1 MGSLR
6 TYRSL
11 AGRKREND
19 KKNQLQES
27 CLSLLYD
34 YTLDRVDFLFDSEKG
49 EPTSTNLLSNKK
61 ADKTVYGHS
70 FEYVPQMGSLIKVD
84 GGTRVHM
91 SIPNYIYSEEDFFG
105 PKPTVVTANDIKYTP
120 QKGFYREYLIY
131 VLRDY
136 LQKYNWGVDP
146 YIFAGGHRGSSSYV
160 IYRIEDENQYTKML
174 VDVKIIVLNI
184 MKSILQSQNWIL
196 DEDCLSVYIKC
207 PRKSAFMISGLGDKG
222 TERENI
228 ELPEEREIFWDA
240 FIGIFWEMG
249 FDIEVHR
256 VNGLEIMASF
266 PLSKLK
272 DMMNLDV
279 EDEKQKIILPKQ
291 DKKSE

>member
-1 MGSLR
+1 
-6 TYRSL
+6 
-11 AGRKREND
+11 
-19 KKNQLQES
+19 
-27 CLSLLYD
+27 
-34 YTLDRVDFLFDSEKG
+34 
-49 EPTSTNLLSNKK
+49 
-61 ADKTVYGHS
+61 
-70 FEYVPQMGSLIKVD
+70 
-84 GGTRVHM
+84 
-91 SIPNYIYSEEDFFG
+91 
-105 PKPTVVTANDIKYTP
+105 
-120 QKGFYREYLIY
+120 
-131 VLRDY
+131 
-136 LQKYNWGVDP
+136 
-146 YIFAGGHRGSSSYV
+146 
-160 IYRIEDENQYTKML
+160 
-174 VDVKIIVLNI
+174 
-184 MKSILQSQNWIL
+184 
-196 DEDCLSVYIKC
+196 
-207 PRKSAFMISGLGDKG
+207 MISGLGDKG